1 MIGVSEQ
8 AEAQERLPVHVS
20 DGQTWIAVG
29 LLVCI
34 TFAVYLSAFRNGFVD
49 LDDPAYVTDNAH
61 VRSGFSSENVR
72 WAFRSFEAAN
82 WHPLTW
88 LSHMADCQIFG
99 LNAAGHHFT
108 NVLLHALNA
117 TLLFWLL
124 YRATNFRWRS
134 FLVAALFAVHPLNV
148 QTVAW
153 VAERK
158 SLLCMLFS
166 LMTVASYGW
175 YAHKPGVRRYLAV
188 AGCFVLALLSKP
200 MAVTLPLILLLLDYW
215 PLQRLPIPGE
225 PAGGERFS
233 KRFGALILEKM
244 PLLAMSAVSSWIT
257 VAAQREGH
265 ALSTMATVPVEQRL
279 ENAVWSY
286 ARYVGKMFCPSRLA
300 YIYPHPGNSLRVWQI
315 SAAALLLIAV
325 TILAWRFRERRHLM
339 FGWGLFL
346 IALLPVIGIVQVGL
360 QAMADRYAYLPL
372 IGLFV
377 MLVWE
382 ACAAANR
389 WHVLNMEQGGAAA
402 GVVTALAVTA
412 FINVGYWR
420 NDLTLFRHAHEV
432 ISHPYFQVEINLGAA
447 LTDQGQREEALRAF
461 RTAERL
467 GPDLFTPHFNIGYL
481 LAQGGDNNGAV
492 PELREAVRCSIN
504 AKEKARA
511 LNNLAALYLDMGNN
525 EQATDA
531 FSELIQL
538 QPNLLA
544 GWAGRGQALFN
555 LARYQEASQD
565 FAQAVRIRSAPELL
579 LMSGKALESAGQ
591 LNDAADAYREAVRAN
606 PDLAEARER
615 LELLDRR
622 LGRAVAAPTK
632 K

>member
-1 MIGVSEQ
+1 MISVSEQ
-8 AEAQERLPVHVS
+8 AEAQARKPVHSS
-20 DGQTWIAVG
+20 DHQTWVAVG
-29 LLVCI
+29 LLVCL

-61 VRSGFSSENVR
+61 VRSGFSWENVR

-82 WHPLTW
+82 WHPVTW

-108 NVLLHALNA
+108 NVLLQALNA

-166 LMTVASYGW
+166 LVTVACYGQ
-175 YAHKPGVRRYLAV
+175 YARAPGVRRYLAV
-188 AGCFVLALLSKP
+188 AGCFTLALLSKP
-200 MAVTLPLILLLLDYW
+200 MAVTLPIILLLLDYW
-215 PLQRLPIPGE
+215 PLQRLPSSGE
-225 PAGGERFS
+225 PAGERFS
-233 KRFGALILEKM
+233 KRFGVLLLEKV
-244 PLLAMSAVSSWIT
+244 PLLAMSGVSSWIT

-265 ALSTMATVPVEQRL
+265 ALSTMGTVPLQQRL
-279 ENAVWSY
+279 ENSVWSY
-286 ARYVGKMFCPSRLA
+286 ARYVGKMFWPSRLA

-315 SAAALLLIAV
+315 TAAGLLLISV
-325 TILAWRFRERRHLM
+325 TILVWRFRERRHLV

-346 IALLPVIGIVQVGL
+346 IGLLPVIGIVQVGL

-382 ACAAANR
+382 ASAAAGR
-389 WHVLNMEQGGAAA
+389 WHVPNIVQTGAAA
-402 GVVTALAVTA
+402 GVVTALAVAA

-420 NDLTLFRHAHEV
+420 NDLTLFRHAHEAT
-432 ISHPYFQVEINLGAA
+432 SPPYFQIEINLGAA
-447 LTDQGQREEALRAF
+447 LTDQGRREDALQAF

-481 LAQGGDNNGAV
+481 LAQAGDNNGAV

-511 LNNLAALYLDMGNN
+511 LNNLAALYLEMGNN

-531 FSELIQL
+531 FSEFIQL

-565 FAQAVRIRSAPELL
+565 FAQAVRIRPAPELI
-579 LMSGKALESAGQ
+579 LMSGKALEEAGK
-591 LNDAADAYREAVRAN
+591 LNEAADAYREAVRAN

-615 LELLDRR
+615 LELLDKR
-622 LGRAVAAPTK
+622 LGGAIAAPTK